1 VTAGSES
8 ARVGVIGLGAMGL
21 PMATNLAR
29 AGIATF
35 GCDADQ
41 GARDRAAGIA
51 GISLATS
58 PAAMARSCD
67 VIFTCLPSVEAVEA
81 VYRGVDGLVAA
92 ARPGLITAECSTI
105 DSEMARGLAH
115 AMRAGGA
122 EHLETLL
129 LGRPPEA
136 AAAQLYFVVSGDAA
150 VLPRVAPL
158 LRHMGR
164 AWRHVGDNGAAN
176 TIKLLQNG
184 LGYVYALATAEAL
197 ALAHERGVDVD
208 AFIDVV
214 RQGGGIGWSKYFD
227 LHAAGV
233 AAGRDEGWG
242 RLYIGAKDT
251 EALRREVHAA
261 TLALPLFEAAAD
273 AYRDAMAAG
282 LAREEFTAVS
292 RLLERRHG
300 KRFFGVARGETPRR

>member
-1 VTAGSES
+1 MTNGS
-8 ARVGVIGLGAMGL
+8 ATPRAGVIGLGAMGL
-21 PMATNLAR
+21 PMAANLAK
-29 AGIATF
+29 AGVATL
-35 GCDADQ
+35 GCDPDA
-41 GARDRAAGIA
+41 GARERAAGIA
-51 GISLATS
+51 GLTLVDS
-58 PAAMARSCD
+58 PAAMARSSD
-67 VIFTCLPSVEAVEA
+67 VIFTCLPSVAAVQA
-81 VYRGVDGLVAA
+81 VYHGPDGLIAA

-105 DSEMARGLAH
+105 DSEMARELAR

-122 EHLETLL
+122 AHLETLL
-129 LGRPPEA
+129 VGRPPES
-136 AAAQLYFVVSGDAA
+136 AAAQLYFIVSGDAS
-150 VLPRVAPL
+150 VVPRVTPL

-197 ALAHERGVDVD
+197 ALARERGADVE

-214 RQGGGIGWSKYFD
+214 KQGGGIGWSKYFD

-251 EALRREVHAA
+251 EALRRETHAA
-261 TLALPLFEAAAD
+261 GLDLPLFEAAAD
-273 AYRDAMAAG
+273 AYRDAVAAG
-282 LAREEFTAVS
+282 LANEEFTAVS
-292 RLLERRHG
+292 RVLERRNG
-300 KRFFGVARGETPRR
+300 KRFFGTK